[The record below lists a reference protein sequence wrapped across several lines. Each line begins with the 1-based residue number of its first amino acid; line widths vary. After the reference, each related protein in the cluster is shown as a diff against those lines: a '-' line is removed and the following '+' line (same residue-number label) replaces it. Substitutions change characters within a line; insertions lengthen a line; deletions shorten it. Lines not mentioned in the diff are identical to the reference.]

1 MSNNET
7 SAVKDLVKV
16 LHDGVTFYTDAKIE
30 LKGSGYEP
38 ALQDMID
45 ARQQALARLQ
55 PLIFLREGETESGT
69 TLSGS
74 LHKTYADILAAI
86 KSNKSQVYI
95 AELEELEDRT
105 LEYIQKAQYE
115 AVSIDI
121 KTALNYT
128 HKSLRQCH
136 DRMRSLKRSAA

>member
-1 MSNNET
+1 MSSNEIST
-7 SAVKDLVKV
+7 VKDLVKV

-30 LKGSGYEP
+30 LKGSGYES
-38 ALQDMID
+38 ALQEMID

-55 PLIFLREGETESGT
+55 PLIFLREGETEPGT
-69 TLSGS
+69 TISGS
-74 LHKTYADILAAI
+74 LHKTYTDILAAI

-95 AELEELEDRT
+95 AQLEELEDRT

>member
-1 MSNNET
+1 MSSNEIST
-7 SAVKDLVKV
+7 VKDLVKV
-16 LHDGVTFYTDAKIE
+16 LHDGVAFYTDAKIE
-30 LKGSGYEP
+30 LKGSGYES
-38 ALQDMID
+38 ALQEMID

-55 PLIFLREGETESGT
+55 PLIFLREGETEPRT
-69 TLSGS
+69 TISGS
-74 LHKTYADILAAI
+74 LHKTYADILATI

-105 LEYIQKAQYE
+105 LEYIQKAQHE

>member
-1 MSNNET
+1 MTDPKPSTNDILSKIRAKNAAAAPAEQPAAPVAPASEV
-7 SAVKDLVKV
+7 SAVSEAAASE
-16 LHDGVTFYTDAKIE
+16 AKPAAAAP
-30 LKGSGYEP
+30 KGTSDILAAARAAAKP
-38 ALQDMID
+38 A
-45 ARQQALARLQ
+45 
-55 PLIFLREGETESGT
+55 GT
-69 TLSGS
+69 
-74 LHKTYADILAAI
+74 ADILAAI

-105 LEYIQKAQYE
+105 LEYIQKAQHE

-136 DRMRSLKRSAA
+136 DRMRNLKRSAA

>member
-1 MSNNET
+1 MSSNEIST
-7 SAVKDLVKV
+7 VKDLVKV

-30 LKGSGYEP
+30 LKGSGYES
-38 ALQDMID
+38 ALQEMID

-55 PLIFLREGETESGT
+55 PLIFLREGETEPGT
-69 TLSGS
+69 TISGS
-74 LHKTYADILAAI
+74 LHKTYTDILAAI

-95 AELEELEDRT
+95 AQLEELEDRT

-121 KTALNYT
+121 KTALNST

>member
-1 MSNNET
+1 MSSNEIST
-7 SAVKDLVKV
+7 VKDLVKV

-30 LKGSGYEP
+30 LKGSGYES
-38 ALQDMID
+38 ALQEMID

-55 PLIFLREGETESGT
+55 PLIFLREGETEPGAT
-69 TLSGS
+69 ISGS
-74 LHKTYADILAAI
+74 LHKTYTDILAAI

-95 AELEELEDRT
+95 AQLEELEDRT

>member
-1 MSNNET
+1 MSSNEIST
-7 SAVKDLVKV
+7 VKDLIKV

-30 LKGSGYEP
+30 LKGSGYES
-38 ALQDMID
+38 ALQEMID

-69 TLSGS
+69 TFSGS

-95 AELEELEDRT
+95 AQLEELEDRT

-121 KTALNYT
+121 KTALNST

-136 DRMRSLKRSAA
+136 DRMRNLKRSAA